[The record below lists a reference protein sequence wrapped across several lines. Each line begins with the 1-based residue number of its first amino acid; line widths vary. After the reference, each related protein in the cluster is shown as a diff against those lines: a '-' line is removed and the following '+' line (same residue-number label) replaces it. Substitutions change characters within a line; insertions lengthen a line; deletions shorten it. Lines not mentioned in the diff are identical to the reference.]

1 MTDIAK
7 ARRESMRWQLLN
19 ALNKARPLGAMD
31 VLLLSVM
38 QAIYPDSSVNELHTQ
53 LEYLADRKLLE
64 LTKQPDGHWHSK
76 LTHYGVDIVEYTVD
90 CYAGIARPAKY
101 WQG

>member
-31 VLLLSVM
+31 VLFIGDASNLSRFL
-38 QAIYPDSSVNELHTQ
+38 SE
-53 LEYLADRKLLE
+53 
-64 LTKQPDGHWHSK
+64 
-76 LTHYGVDIVEYTVD
+76 
-90 CYAGIARPAKY
+90 
-101 WQG
+101 